1 MRKIIL
7 PLVGF
12 CLSISLVLVP
22 AKKAGSKN
30 IESND
35 IALISNSTYAAKSSA
50 TSVDSV
56 SNELYDSLQL
66 NKVGLTKAALEFA
79 YRGHQV
85 LEEKGVLTNPDILT
99 VCDFTQ
105 SSLSKRMYIIDL
117 KNQKLLLN
125 TYVAHGRNSGL
136 DYAEHFSNRPE
147 SLESSLGFYVT
158 KNTYQGK
165 HGLSL
170 KLSGL
175 DRGFNDNAES
185 RDVVV
190 HGAPY
195 IGEQRANS
203 SYMGRSF
210 GCPAVPQKLAPTVIN
225 LIKNG
230 TCLFIYHPNDTYVAN
245 SSILNS

>member
-12 CLSISLVLVP
+12 CLSVSLVFIP
-22 AKKAGSKN
+22 AKKAGSK
-30 IESND
+30 D
-35 IALISNSTYAAKSSA
+35 IQVKDTALISNLTYAAKSAA
-50 TSVDSV
+50 TSVDLM
-56 SNELYDSLQL
+56 SNQLYDSLQL
-66 NKVGLTKAALEFA
+66 DKVGLTKAALEFA

-85 LEEKGVLTNPDILT
+85 LEEKGVLSNPDILT

-117 KNQKLLLN
+117 KNYKLLLN

-136 DYAEHFSNRPE
+136 DYAERFSNKPE

-175 DRGFNDNAES
+175 DQGFNDNAEA

-230 TCLFIYHPNDTYVAN
+230 TCLFIYHPNESYIEN